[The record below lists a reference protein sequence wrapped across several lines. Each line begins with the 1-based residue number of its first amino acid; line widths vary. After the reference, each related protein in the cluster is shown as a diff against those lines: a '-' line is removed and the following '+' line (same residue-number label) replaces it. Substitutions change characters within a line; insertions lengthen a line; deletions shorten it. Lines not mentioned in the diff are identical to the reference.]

1 MIAFS
6 YIVDIALVSSSTL
19 FALNGNKGPLKQ
31 IHLNLVWILY
41 EVLLVH
47 LFNKEI
53 NHFELLP
60 SSGKLLWYLIW
71 CSFRIPLYFPSK
83 SEKMSSCYI
92 RLEQLPANCNQKSV
106 SGTKLLC
113 QACKKKT
120 RTQNIYLKNLNMG
133 LIFWLYFV
141 KLWHFWLYFVK
152 LWSVWNKT
160 NDVREGGIMYIPQS
174 KRRKVNSSKFIIQ
187 MSLLTP

>member
-113 QACKKKT
+113 QACKKKNT
-120 RTQNIYLKNLNMG
+120 YPKHLVKKFEHGPDFLAIFCQIMTFLAIFCQIMVGVKQDKWRT
-133 LIFWLYFV
+133 WR
-141 KLWHFWLYFVK
+141 
-152 LWSVWNKT
+152 WN
-160 NDVREGGIMYIPQS
+160 NVY
-174 KRRKVNSSKFIIQ
+174 SSKQ
-187 MSLLTP
+187 KEKG

>member
-1 MIAFS
+1 MRKFPNYVISCDYGFSFYTCKFKSRKWQMIAFS

-92 RLEQLPANCNQKSV
+92 CLEQLPANCNQKSV

-113 QACKKKT
+113 QACKKKH
-120 RTQNIYLKNLNMG
+120 
-133 LIFWLYFV
+133 V
-141 KLWHFWLYFVK
+141 P
-152 LWSVWNKT
+152 KT
-160 NDVREGGIMYIPQS
+160 FS
-174 KRRKVNSSKFIIQ
+174 
-187 MSLLTP
+187 